1 MHRITTAMPPL
12 ILASTSRYRAELL
25 GKLGLPFT
33 ARAPGVDET
42 RLPDEPPERLVLRLA
57 EAKARAVASADQS
70 SLVIG
75 SDQVAVCGTE
85 ILGKPGTAQRAREQL
100 ARLAGRDVDF
110 LTSLCLL
117 ESRSGRAQTAL
128 VLTRVRF
135 RMLEPA
141 EIARYVERDQPL
153 DCAGSFK
160 SEGLGIALFESI
172 EGPDPNALI
181 GLPLIELC
189 RMLRAEG
196 VAVLG

>member
-1 MHRITTAMPPL
+1 MPPL

-33 ARAPGVDET
+33 TRAPGVDET

-57 EAKARAVASADQS
+57 EAKARAVARAEESA
-70 SLVIG
+70 LVIG
-75 SDQVAVCGTE
+75 SDQVAICSGE
-85 ILGKPGTAQRAREQL
+85 ILGKPGTADRAREQL
-100 ARLAGRDVDF
+100 ARLAGRDVEF

-117 ESRSGRAQTAL
+117 EPQTGRVHTAL
-128 VLTRVRF
+128 ARTRVRF
-135 RMLEPA
+135 RNLEPA
-141 EIARYVERDQPL
+141 EIAAYVERDQPL

-172 EGPDPNALI
+172 EGPDPNALV

-196 VAVLG
+196 LNVLG